1 MKPQRKNC
9 KFRPGALVEFVKDVY
24 RVSKS
29 NIIHQQAINKAW
41 KGFQIVSYN
50 HEDQTVVVGYFDN
63 NGKKLRNNVGN
74 IPIDA
79 IRIKYRPRKD
89 VDG

>member
-9 KFRPGALVEFVKDVY
+9 KFKPGRPVEFVRDVF
-24 RVSKS
+24 SGK
-29 NIIHQQAINKAW
+29 QQRINKAW

-50 HEDQTVVVGYFDN
+50 HEDQTVVVGFFDS
-63 NGKKLRNNVGN
+63 NGKKQRNNVGN